1 MTKAKDTPENIDYGN
16 TYRLLA
22 VDPAGNVV
30 RLPTDDLL
38 RSGIGGI
45 LGTDD
50 DLATDMISIA
60 GPTTIDVKGGT
71 AVIYKRDTYLSS
83 GTGVITKKTITWS
96 ATTLTIP
103 GLGNASPV
111 IVDEFGTISF
121 GRNEFT
127 NMSIETA
134 KDHIQLG
141 TLGEDDM
148 GGIIL
153 VDAAIGISA
162 MNNDI
167 NMFAMAEH
175 LGVIN
180 SPDDPFEILPSITG
194 TGLQLRQT
202 AGSAFIRQAGLG
214 IDFLLPNVFTAVEFD
229 PLLFVLIILRDQ
241 SFSVAAGA
249 EIDPT
254 QYESSPGTLSPV
266 TGGKFTIQTIYNA
279 PKAKLLQ
286 VFYGDAEYNSMAAA
300 ESALPA
306 IVVPEVDGAQDNFL
320 ASFLIIKNSTTDLT
334 VTADAKFILP

>member
-45 LGTDD
+45 TGTDD
-50 DLATDMISIA
+50 NLATDMISISGA
-60 GPTTIDVKGGT
+60 TTIDVKGGT
-71 AVIYKRDTYLSS
+71 AIIYKRDTYLSS
-83 GTGVITKKTITWS
+83 GTGVISKKTITWS
-96 ATTLTIP
+96 AQTLTIP

-111 IVDEFGTISF
+111 IVDEFGVVSF

-127 NMSIETA
+127 NMSLESY
-134 KDHIQLG
+134 KDHVQLG

-153 VDAAIGISA
+153 VDAAIGIGA
-162 MNNDI
+162 VNNDI
-167 NMFAMAEH
+167 NMFALAEH

-180 SPDDPFEILPSITG
+180 SPEDPFEILPSITG

-202 AGSAFIRQAGLG
+202 EGSAFIRQAGLG
-214 IDFLLPNVFTAVEFD
+214 IDFLLSNVFTAAEFD
-229 PLLFVLIILRDQ
+229 PLLFILLILRDQ
-241 SFSVAAGA
+241 SFSVAASA

-254 QYESSPGTLSPV
+254 QFESSPGTLSSM
-266 TGGKFTIQTIYNA
+266 TSNKFSVQTIYTA

-286 VFYGDAEYNSMAAA
+286 VCYGDTEFTSLANAEASIPGM
-300 ESALPA
+300 E
-306 IVVPEVDGAQDNFL
+306 VPEVDGAQDNFL
-320 ASFLIIKNSTTDLT
+320 AAFLVIKGDATDLSDI
-334 VTADAKFILP
+334 AEAKFILP